1 MIDLSIDI
9 SYLARY
15 YGISTARSFACQS
28 GQMQNINGGIED
40 GMMTIVT
47 EDGMITVDAALLQ
60 KLLQEPEKL
69 AKILKLQDPEN
80 RYLIIQQ
87 FNEED
92 LVKLLPFLTS
102 EQLEFGLQYFTV
114 AGLNELLI
122 NLPQE
127 QMINL
132 LLLHFTMEDVVPFM
146 QQNEMDDF
154 FKSTELDK
162 KDVMEYFEGLEYEKF
177 QALMVNQFGY
187 EYKEK
192 SAKEYLEKIENME
205 DKEYKRFLLGMQL
218 EEKGEMIAGLCE
230 INPDYYML
238 FDNSILARPMINNLE
253 KEDLIK
259 TMTTLDPEFLV
270 PMIEE
275 LPKDLIQVVAT
286 QIDPNDF
293 ADMLSSEFPDLIME
307 MLAG

>member
-102 EQLEFGLQYFTV
+102 EQLAFGLQYFTV

-132 LLLHFTMEDVVPFM
+132 LLLHFTMKDVVPFM
-146 QQNEMDDF
+146 QQNVLDD
-154 FKSTELDK
+154 
-162 KDVMEYFEGLEYEKF
+162 
-177 QALMVNQFGY
+177 
-187 EYKEK
+187 
-192 SAKEYLEKIENME
+192 
-205 DKEYKRFLLGMQL
+205 
-218 EEKGEMIAGLCE
+218 
-230 INPDYYML
+230 
-238 FDNSILARPMINNLE
+238 
-253 KEDLIK
+253 
-259 TMTTLDPEFLV
+259 
-270 PMIEE
+270 
-275 LPKDLIQVVAT
+275 
-286 QIDPNDF
+286 
-293 ADMLSSEFPDLIME
+293 
-307 MLAG
+307 

>member
-15 YGISTARSFACQS
+15 YGISTARSFAAQT
-28 GQMQNINGGIED
+28 GQLANVNGGIED
-40 GMMTIVT
+40 GMLTIVT

-102 EQLEFGLQYFTV
+102 EQLAFGLQYFTV

-127 QMINL
+127 QMVNL

-146 QQNEMDDF
+146 Q
-154 FKSTELDK
+154 
-162 KDVMEYFEGLEYEKF
+162 
-177 QALMVNQFGY
+177 
-187 EYKEK
+187 
-192 SAKEYLEKIENME
+192 
-205 DKEYKRFLLGMQL
+205 
-218 EEKGEMIAGLCE
+218 
-230 INPDYYML
+230 
-238 FDNSILARPMINNLE
+238 
-253 KEDLIK
+253 
-259 TMTTLDPEFLV
+259 
-270 PMIEE
+270 
-275 LPKDLIQVVAT
+275 
-286 QIDPNDF
+286 
-293 ADMLSSEFPDLIME
+293 
-307 MLAG
+307 